1 MEEKNVFIGIDFSKK
16 TFDVAVMDGKCRRF
30 PNSEAG
36 CDELLGWLGQ
46 DLGEGLSNCLFCCE
60 NTGSHSLLLADRLH
74 LNGCTLW
81 MENPLQ
87 IKRSVGLSRGKDDR
101 TDAMQIARYAAR
113 NKADAVAYEP
123 VSQHIADLRNLLS
136 HRALLVSQCTALRNA
151 ATERKITDKGSAC
164 DGFLA
169 QLSADRIQRL
179 RHDIKEIE
187 ARMLQIIHGDERMDK
202 HYSHIVSIKGVGLV
216 NAAALIA
223 LTADFMK
230 FPLDAGKLACH
241 VGVAPFK
248 YESGTSVRRG
258 THVSRLCNHNI
269 KPLLTQAALSAVR
282 HNPDIKA
289 YYTRLIMRGKP
300 SPLALNNVKNKL
312 VHIIVGLIRK
322 DEDYCL
328 HYRPATRECNI
339 N

>member
-1 MEEKNVFIGIDFSKK
+1 MEEKNVFIGVDFSKK

-36 CDELLGWLGQ
+36 CNELLDWLGQ
-46 DLGEGLSNCLFCCE
+46 DFGEELSGCLFCCE
-60 NTGSHSLLLADRLH
+60 NTGSHSLLLANCLYLH
-74 LNGCTLW
+74 GCTLW

-87 IKRSVGLSRGKDDR
+87 IKRSIGLARGKDDK

-123 VSQHIADLRNLLS
+123 VSQHITDLRNLLS
-136 HRALLVSQCTALRNA
+136 HRALLVSECTAIRNA
-151 ATERKITDKGSAC
+151 ATERKVTAKGSAC
-164 DGFLA
+164 DEFLA
-169 QLSADRIQRL
+169 QLSANEIQRL

-187 ARMLQIIHGDERMDK
+187 ARMLLIIHEDERMDK
-202 HYSHIVSIKGVGLV
+202 HYNHIVSIKGVGMV

-223 LTADFMK
+223 LTADFTK
-230 FPLDAGKLACH
+230 FPLNARKLACH

-248 YESGTSVRRG
+248 YESGTSVQRG

-282 HNPDIKA
+282 HNPNIKA
-289 YYTRLIMRGKP
+289 YYARLIMRGKTNQ
-300 SPLALNNVKNKL
+300 LALNNVKNKL
-312 VHIIVGLIRK
+312 VHIIVGLVRK

-328 HYRPATRECNI
+328 CYQPTAKEHNI

>member
-1 MEEKNVFIGIDFSKK
+1 MEEKNVSIGIDFSKK

-36 CDELLGWLGQ
+36 C
-46 DLGEGLSNCLFCCE
+46 
-60 NTGSHSLLLADRLH
+60 
-74 LNGCTLW
+74 
-81 MENPLQ
+81 
-87 IKRSVGLSRGKDDR
+87 
-101 TDAMQIARYAAR
+101 
-113 NKADAVAYEP
+113 
-123 VSQHIADLRNLLS
+123 ADLRNLLS
-136 HRALLVSQCTALRNA
+136 HRTLLVSQCTALRNA
-151 ATERKITDKGSAC
+151 ATERKVTDKGSAC

-202 HYSHIVSIKGVGLV
+202 HYNHIVSIKGVGLV

-241 VGVAPFK
+241 VGAAPFK

>member
-1 MEEKNVFIGIDFSKK
+1 MEEKNVSIGIDFSKK

-36 CDELLGWLGQ
+36 CDELRGWLGQ

-136 HRALLVSQCTALRNA
+136 HRTLLVSQCTALRNA
-151 ATERKITDKGSAC
+151 ATERKVTDKGSAC

-230 FPLDAGKLACH
+230 FPLDALKEPTARAVACATCH
-241 VGVAPFK
+241 DHYTMVAL
-248 YESGTSVRRG
+248 G
-258 THVSRLCNHNI
+258 
-269 KPLLTQAALSAVR
+269 
-282 HNPDIKA
+282 
-289 YYTRLIMRGKP
+289 
-300 SPLALNNVKNKL
+300 
-312 VHIIVGLIRK
+312 
-322 DEDYCL
+322 
-328 HYRPATRECNI
+328 
-339 N
+339 